1 MKKFWV
7 LLLDILSDFHDNFFV
22 LIQTPKRKKQG
33 MIKQT
38 CSTRKKYTIPHQELE
53 PNPLFS
59 KTTATA
65 ITPTDLLP
73 NFQSSLLFPHEWSK
87 LGQCDWSF
95 NFKMWFMHNF
105 PLQHPYIIWWAG
117 NENTQTH
124 KVGVLFLIKH
134 KILTTNF
141 SGKCV
146 AVKVENYQLDLG
158 S

>member
-1 MKKFWV
+1 
-7 LLLDILSDFHDNFFV
+7 
-22 LIQTPKRKKQG
+22 

-38 CSTRKKYTIPHQELE
+38 SSTRKKYTISHQELE

-65 ITPTDLLP
+65 IIPADLLP
-73 NFQSSLLFPHEWSK
+73 NFQYPYFSHTSEVNLDNVIDP
-87 LGQCDWSF
+87 F
-95 NFKMWFMHNF
+95 NFKMWFMRNF
-105 PLQHPYIIWWAG
+105 PLQHPYIIWRAG